1 MPTHDEYPFRVYF
14 RDGRM
19 ISIRQIGPSQVCA
32 HYPDAIRWERADVK
46 QPPQIIEDVSDE

>member
-1 MPTHDEYPFRVYF
+1 MTRPDEYPFRVYF

-19 ISIRQIGPSQVCA
+19 IYIRQIGPSQVCA